1 MGKAIFLTGSP
12 GSGKT
17 TAIQKVLSR
26 LTCNVNGFI
35 TQEIRE
41 GGQRRGFKIIS
52 MDGVEGVL
60 ANVELRGVPRIGK
73 YGVNLD
79 AMETIGV
86 NSLQRALENGTLAV
100 VDEVGP
106 MEILSEGF
114 REILLELLNRDVD
127 ILGTIVKRK
136 IPFTDKIK
144 AYPNVTVLEIHPGN
158 RDRAVEYLVELFE
171 KKHET

>member
-26 LTCNVNGFI
+26 LTCNVSGFI
-35 TQEIRE
+35 TQELRE
-41 GGQRRGFKIIS
+41 GGRRKGFKIIT
-52 MDGVEGVL
+52 MDGVEGIL
-60 ANVELRGVPRIGK
+60 AHIELRGVPRIGK

-86 NSLQRALENGTLAV
+86 SSLQCALEKGTLAV

-114 REILLELLNRDVD
+114 QEVLLDLFTREVE

-136 IPFTDKIK
+136 LPFTDKIK
-144 AYPNVTVLEIHPGN
+144 AFPNVTVLEIHPGN
-158 RDRAVEYLVELFE
+158 RDWMVEHLVELFE
-171 KKHET
+171 N

>member
-1 MGKAIFLTGSP
+1 MGEAIFLTGSP

-17 TAIQKVLSR
+17 TTIQKVLSR

-41 GGQRRGFKIIS
+41 GGRRKGFKIIS
-52 MDGVEGVL
+52 MDGVEGTL
-60 ANVELRGVPRIGK
+60 AHVEIRGVPRIGK

-86 NSLQRALENGTLAV
+86 NSLKRAMENRTLAV

-106 MEILSEGF
+106 MEILSESF
-114 REILLELLNRDVD
+114 RVILLELLNQDVE

-136 IPFTDKIK
+136 LPFTEKIK
-144 AYPNVTVLEIHPGN
+144 ALQNVTVLEIHPGN
-158 RDRAVEYLVELFE
+158 RDRMVGHLVERFE
-171 KKHET
+171 H